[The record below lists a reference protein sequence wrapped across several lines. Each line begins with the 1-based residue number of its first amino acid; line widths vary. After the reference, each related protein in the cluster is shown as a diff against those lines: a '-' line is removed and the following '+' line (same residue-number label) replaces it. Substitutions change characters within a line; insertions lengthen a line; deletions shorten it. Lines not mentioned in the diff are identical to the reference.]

1 MHPKSAL
8 YTGWW
13 NVHQQRY
20 QPRGYKTHQIYKAF
34 FVLRVIKHWTC
45 WINTKLQKITIT
57 MILYVNTKEIIDAE
71 FIYFL
76 FFLFISINTLLL
88 WQHHFM
94 SKVRNIVVGCIL
106 SNGKWFCVFV
116 LIIILVRFIIPSL
129 ELGKKCIGCHDVNLP
144 LLCPLHVCLFLFWW
158 TTSLLSHWYITHIC
172 HLYTFTDIC
181 TFFYLFLTK

>member
-1 MHPKSAL
+1 MFVSQKCAL
-8 YTGWW
+8 HRLVKRPPAAISTTWLQNSSNIQG
-13 NVHQQRY
+13 VFCSK
-20 QPRGYKTHQIYKAF
+20 GYKT
-34 FVLRVIKHWTC
+34 LD
-45 WINTKLQKITIT
+45 TKLQKITIT
-57 MILYVNTKEIIDAE
+57 MILYVNTKEIVDAE

-94 SKVRNIVVGCIL
+94 SKIRNIVVGCIL

-144 LLCPLHVCLFLFWW
+144 VLCPLHVCLFLFWW

-181 TFFYLFLTK
+181 TFFLFLIK